1 MRTPSCSPFLVI
13 LGALVLSAAPV
24 VAGSTSATLT
34 VGVTVVRSCA
44 VRATL
49 VTQGSARLDLTC
61 ASGAASTLRRGL
73 GTRSDDAG
81 KVLRLQVPTSAYRG
95 AIDGDVEVATVNF

>member
-1 MRTPSCSPFLVI
+1 MGTPSRFPFSAI
-13 LGALVLSAAPV
+13 FGAPLLSVTAV

-44 VRATL
+44 VRATS
-49 VTQGSARLDLTC
+49 TGQGSARLDLTC

-81 KVLRLQVPTSAYRG
+81 KILRLQVPTSAYRG
-95 AIDGDVEVATVNF
+95 VVDGDVEVATVNF